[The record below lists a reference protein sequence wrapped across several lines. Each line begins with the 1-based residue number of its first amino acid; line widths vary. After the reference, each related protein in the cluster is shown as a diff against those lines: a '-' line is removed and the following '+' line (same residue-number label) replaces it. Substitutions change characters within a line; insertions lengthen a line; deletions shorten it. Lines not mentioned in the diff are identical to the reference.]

1 MAEEASEAAAALYIE
16 PVAQP
21 AVVSDDWGPWRRT
34 VAPLLALLLHVIILA
49 AVLVGPAAERAPP
62 LPPSI
67 PVEIVQLPK
76 PKVEPKPKPKVEPKT
91 EPKPEAKPEPK
102 PEPKEAVE
110 SPPLVHRESGGSP
123 DLLPGQ
129 AIPPKHD
136 EPVLELPKPP
146 PPPPPQ
152 PALQPK
158 PQPAQAQAP
167 AAKAPRA
174 VQAVKLPP
182 SAAGTAPQAT
192 PPAVTA
198 PQKAGAA
205 APAVPST
212 PAKPTEENTAMTTA
226 PAASKAPAR
235 VESEMRGQGG
245 GDRYLNALRDL
256 IVSNIIYPQAA
267 RGAAGVA
274 RYVVVISR
282 QGWMLQLRLVQSSN
296 SVALDRAGMDA
307 IQNSAPFEPL
317 PPNVPGPSA
326 VIDVILYMSPPS
338 TPANLR
344 N

>member
-1 MAEEASEAAAALYIE
+1 MAEEASEAAAALHIE

-49 AVLVGPAAERAPP
+49 AVLVGPSAEQARP

-67 PVEIVQLPK
+67 PIEIVQLPK
-76 PKVEPKPKPKVEPKT
+76 PKAEPKPKPKVEPKT

-102 PEPKEAVE
+102 PEPKQTVE
-110 SPPLVHRESGGSP
+110 SPPLVHLESGGSP

-146 PPPPPQ
+146 PPPPPT
-152 PALQPK
+152 PAAQPK

-167 AAKAPRA
+167 AAKAPHPVETA
-174 VQAVKLPP
+174 KLPP

-198 PQKAGAA
+198 PPKAGAA
-205 APAVPST
+205 VRAAPST
-212 PAKPTEENTAMTTA
+212 PAKPEENTAMTTA
-226 PAASKAPAR
+226 PVASKAPAR
-235 VESEMRGQGG
+235 VESAMRGQGG

-267 RGAAGVA
+267 RGASGVA
-274 RYVVVISR
+274 KYVMVISR
-282 QGWMLQLRLVQSSN
+282 QGWMLELRLVQSSD

-317 PPNVPGPSA
+317 PPNVPGKSA
-326 VIDVILYMSPPS
+326 VIDVILYMNPPS